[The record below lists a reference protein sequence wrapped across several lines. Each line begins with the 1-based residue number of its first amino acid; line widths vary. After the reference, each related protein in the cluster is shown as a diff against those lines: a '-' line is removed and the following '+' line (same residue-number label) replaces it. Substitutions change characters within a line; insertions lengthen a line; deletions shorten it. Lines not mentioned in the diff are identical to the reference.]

1 MAGAVRPGL
10 ALIPT
15 EFLTYGV
22 RPSVF
27 QKIRGRF

>member
-15 EFLTYGV
+15 EFFTYGV
-22 RPSVF
+22 GSSVF
-27 QKIRGRF
+27 QKIGGRF